1 MISWD
6 DFEKI
11 ELRVGTIIEV
21 EDFPEARK
29 PAYKLKVDFG
39 PEIGVRKSSAQ
50 ITELYDKETLNGKQ
64 VLAVTNFP
72 PKQIG
77 PFVSECLVTG
87 VHTEAGGV
95 ALVAPDFPV
104 ENGKRLL

>member
-29 PAYKLKVDFG
+29 PAYKLK
-39 PEIGVRKSSAQ
+39 
-50 ITELYDKETLNGKQ
+50 
-64 VLAVTNFP
+64 
-72 PKQIG
+72 
-77 PFVSECLVTG
+77 
-87 VHTEAGGV
+87 
-95 ALVAPDFPV
+95 
-104 ENGKRLL
+104 GKRR